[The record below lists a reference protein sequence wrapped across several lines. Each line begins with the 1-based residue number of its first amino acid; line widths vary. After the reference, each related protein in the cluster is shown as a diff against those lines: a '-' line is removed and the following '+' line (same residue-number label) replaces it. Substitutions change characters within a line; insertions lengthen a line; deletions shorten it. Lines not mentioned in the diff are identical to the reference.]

1 MMHAYIKDMSG
12 CEYYFAD
19 DMFIN
24 IPWFTCL
31 HFTDSMSNGVEKS
44 SLISADIVN
53 KIPCAEKLYNHL
65 VCVFKVK
72 PRNLLSNYFTCLIH
86 FFRKSLSSI
95 AYFSSADHEIH
106 GGHKRVCWLLDAG
119 WTLQAQRF
127 RCGCFH
133 LLDMN

>member
-31 HFTDSMSNGVEKS
+31 HFIDSMSNGVEKS

-53 KIPCAEKLYNHL
+53 KIPCAEIYNHH

-86 FFRKSLSSI
+86 LFANLYQALHIFLPLIMKSMEVTKEYAGCLMQ
-95 AYFSSADHEIH
+95 AGPF
-106 GGHKRVCWLLDAG
+106 KLRVSDVDVFIYL
-119 WTLQAQRF
+119 T
-127 RCGCFH
+127 
-133 LLDMN
+133 